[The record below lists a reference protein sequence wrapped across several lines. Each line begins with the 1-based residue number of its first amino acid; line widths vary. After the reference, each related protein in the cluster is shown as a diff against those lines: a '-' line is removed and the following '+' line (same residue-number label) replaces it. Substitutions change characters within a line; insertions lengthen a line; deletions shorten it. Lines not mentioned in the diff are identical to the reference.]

1 MKETLDEKSRHCLI
15 RYRLER
21 ADESLEEA
29 GIMAEREHYNT
40 AVNRL
45 YYACFY
51 AVQALLLEHHI
62 AATTHAGV
70 KAMLGLHFISNGII
84 AIEHGK
90 TFNTLFEKRH
100 SSDYEAFAY
109 CDKPLVDDLTPMAEA
124 FILRIKELL
133 ANNMTDRAEQGMTGS
148 EGESA

>member
-1 MKETLDEKSRHCLI
+1 MKETLDEQSRIGLI
-15 RYRLER
+15 HYRTER
-21 ADESLEEA
+21 ADETMEEA
-29 GIMAEREHYNT
+29 GILAERGHYNA

-51 AVQALLLEHHI
+51 AVQALLLKHHI

-70 KAMLGLHFISNGII
+70 KSMLGLHFISKGII

-109 CDKPLVDDLTPMAEA
+109 CDKALVDDLTPIAEA
-124 FILRIKELL
+124 FIQRIKELL
-133 ANNMTDRAEQGMTGS
+133 EDNT
-148 EGESA
+148 

>member
-1 MKETLDEKSRHCLI
+1 MKETLDEQSRIGLI
-15 RYRLER
+15 HYRMER
-21 ADESLEEA
+21 ADETMEEA
-29 GIMAEREHYNT
+29 GILAERGHYNA

-51 AVQALLLEHHI
+51 ATQALLLKHHI

-70 KAMLGLHFISNGII
+70 KSMLGLHFISKGII
-84 AIEHGK
+84 SVEHGK

-109 CDKPLVDDLTPMAEA
+109 CDKAMVEDLTPLAEA
-124 FILRIKELL
+124 FIATIKELL
-133 ANNMTDRAEQGMTGS
+133 N
-148 EGESA
+148 GE

>member
-1 MKETLDEKSRHCLI
+1 MKETLDEQSRLGLMH
-15 RYRLER
+15 YRMER
-21 ADESLEEA
+21 ADETMEEV
-29 GIMAEREHYNT
+29 GILAERGHYNA

-51 AVQALLLEHHI
+51 AVQALLLKHHI

-70 KAMLGLHFISNGII
+70 KSMLGLHFITKGII
-84 AIEHGK
+84 SIEHGK

-109 CDKPLVDDLTPMAEA
+109 CDKALVDDLTPLAEA
-124 FILRIKELL
+124 FIHRIKELL
-133 ANNMTDRAEQGMTGS
+133 EEDK
-148 EGESA
+148 

>member
-1 MKETLDEKSRHCLI
+1 MKETLDEQSRIGLVH
-15 RYRLER
+15 YRMER
-21 ADESLEEA
+21 ANETMEEA
-29 GIMAEREHYNT
+29 RILADNGHYNA

-51 AVQALLLEHHI
+51 ATQALLLKHHI

-70 KAMLGLHFISNGII
+70 KSMLGLHFVSKGII
-84 AIEHGK
+84 SVEHGK

-109 CDKPLVDDLTPMAEA
+109 CDKDLIDDLTPLAKA
-124 FILRIKELL
+124 YISRIKELL
-133 ANNMTDRAEQGMTGS
+133 ED
-148 EGESA
+148 

>member
-1 MKETLDEKSRHCLI
+1 MKETLDEQSRKALVS
-15 RYRLER
+15 YRLER
-21 ADESLEEA
+21 ADETMKEA
-29 GIMAEREHYNT
+29 EILAREQHYNA

-51 AVQALLLEHHI
+51 ATQALLLKHHI

-70 KAMLGLHFISNGII
+70 KSMLGLHFVSKGII
-84 AIEHGK
+84 SIEHGK

-109 CDKPLVDDLTPMAEA
+109 CDKDLIDDLTPLAIA
-124 FILRIKELL
+124 YIGKIKKLL
-133 ANNMTDRAEQGMTGS
+133 EDK
-148 EGESA
+148 

>member
-1 MKETLDEKSRHCLI
+1 MKEALDEQSRLGLMH
-15 RYRLER
+15 YRMER
-21 ADESLEEA
+21 ADETMEEA
-29 GIMAEREHYNT
+29 GILAERGHYNA

-51 AVQALLLEHHI
+51 ATQALLLKYRI

-70 KAMLGLHFISNGII
+70 KSMLGLHFISKSII
-84 AIEHGK
+84 SIDHGK

-109 CDKPLVDDLTPMAEA
+109 CDKALVDDLTPLAEA
-124 FILRIKELL
+124 FIQRIKELL
-133 ANNMTDRAEQGMTGS
+133 EENK
-148 EGESA
+148 

>member
-1 MKETLDEKSRHCLI
+1 MKETLDEQSRIGLI
-15 RYRLER
+15 HYRMER
-21 ADESLEEA
+21 ADETMEEV
-29 GIMAEREHYNT
+29 GILAERGHYNA

-51 AVQALLLEHHI
+51 AVQALLLKHHI

-70 KAMLGLHFISNGII
+70 KSMLGLHFISKGII

-90 TFNTLFEKRH
+90 IFNTLFEKRH

-109 CDKPLVDDLTPMAEA
+109 CDKALVDDLTPLAEA
-124 FILRIKELL
+124 FIQRIKELL
-133 ANNMTDRAEQGMTGS
+133 EDNK
-148 EGESA
+148 

>member
-1 MKETLDEKSRHCLI
+1 MKETLDEQSRLGLM
-15 RYRLER
+15 RYRMER
-21 ADESLEEA
+21 ADETMEEV
-29 GIMAEREHYNT
+29 GILAERGHYNT

-51 AVQALLLEHHI
+51 ATQALLLKHHI

-70 KAMLGLHFISNGII
+70 KSMLGLHFITKGII
-84 AIEHGK
+84 SVEHGK

-109 CDKPLVDDLTPMAEA
+109 CDKALVDDLTPMAEA
-124 FILRIKELL
+124 FIQRIKELL
-133 ANNMTDRAEQGMTGS
+133 EENEQ
-148 EGESA
+148 

>member
-1 MKETLDEKSRHCLI
+1 MKETLDEQS
-15 RYRLER
+15 RLELVHYRMER
-21 ADESLEEA
+21 ANETMEEA
-29 GIMAEREHYNT
+29 GILAENGHFNA

-51 AVQALLLEHHI
+51 ATQALLLKHHI

-70 KAMLGLHFISNGII
+70 KSMLGLHFVSKGII
-84 AIEHGK
+84 SIEHGK

-109 CDKPLVDDLTPMAEA
+109 CDKDLIDDLTPLAIA
-124 FILRIKELL
+124 YIGKIKELL
-133 ANNMTDRAEQGMTGS
+133 EDK
-148 EGESA
+148 